1 MLNQLSNELPSISSL
16 LKPLRA
22 EVNQEIT
29 CRLNLLN
36 YKSNNVFGVS
46 DGNYSVYSLNGQSSI
61 SNPYIFDLLFISD
74 SFIHVEDIVDTD
86 VKIENFD

>member
-46 DGNYSVYSLNGQSSI
+46 DGNYSVYCI
-61 SNPYIFDLLFISD
+61 
-74 SFIHVEDIVDTD
+74 
-86 VKIENFD
+86 